1 MKTVAFFTLGCK
13 VNIYESNALMNDFK
27 KAGYE
32 IIANDKPA
40 DAYIIN
46 TCSVTNMADSKSK
59 KTIRHAKKLNPDAI
73 ICVMGC
79 FAQTNPEAKEMNEID
94 ILIGNGNKSKALE
107 LVDEALNSNEH
118 KKSVNLLS
126 IRDVRDYENLEAVEF
141 DHTRAFVK
149 IEDGCSNFCS
159 YCIIP
164 YARGPVRCKDKDLVI
179 KELQNIAALGYKEVV
194 LAGIH
199 TGHYTCGKDY
209 HLSHLLHD
217 IIKNVP
223 ELKRIR
229 LSSIE
234 INEIDDDIINLM
246 AESKIIANHIHL
258 PLQSGSDKILKL
270 MNRRYDSKFFED
282 KVNKIRSVRPDIS
295 LTTDVIVGFPYEDDA
310 DFLDCV
316 NFIKKINFSEL
327 HVFPFS
333 ARKGTKA
340 YDMPKVN
347 DAKKK
352 ERVHELLK
360 LSEELK
366 KDYYEKFIGKTLD
379 VIVETIQDNKY
390 MVGHTSNYLHV
401 LLPIDSSKIGAL
413 VNVKLEKMENDYIL
427 GQIIA

>member
-27 KAGYE
+27 NAGYE

-118 KKSVNLLS
+118 KKSVNLLN

-164 YARGPVRCKDKDLVI
+164 YARGPVRCKNKDLVI

-316 NFIKKINFSEL
+316 NFIKKLI
-327 HVFPFS
+327 FPNYMYSHFLLV
-333 ARKGTKA
+333 
-340 YDMPKVN
+340 KV
-347 DAKKK
+347 
-352 ERVHELLK
+352 LK
-360 LSEELK
+360 LMICQK
-366 KDYYEKFIGKTLD
+366 
-379 VIVETIQDNKY
+379 
-390 MVGHTSNYLHV
+390 
-401 LLPIDSSKIGAL
+401 
-413 VNVKLEKMENDYIL
+413 
-427 GQIIA
+427 

>member
-352 ERVHELLK
+352 E
-360 LSEELK
+360 
-366 KDYYEKFIGKTLD
+366 TC
-379 VIVETIQDNKY
+379 T
-390 MVGHTSNYLHV
+390 
-401 LLPIDSSKIGAL
+401 
-413 VNVKLEKMENDYIL
+413 
-427 GQIIA
+427 

>member
-79 FAQTNPEAKEMNEID
+79 FAQINPEAKEMNEID

-401 LLPIDSSKIGAL
+401 LMPIDSSKIGVL
-413 VNVKLEKMENDYIL
+413 VNVKLEKIENDYII

>member
-40 DAYIIN
+40 DVYIIN

-79 FAQTNPEAKEMNEID
+79 FSQTNPEAKEMDEID
-94 ILIGNGNKSKALE
+94 ILIGNGNKATALG
-107 LVDEALNSNEH
+107 LVEEALKNKNRE
-118 KKSVNLLS
+118 KTINILS
-126 IRDVRDYENLEAVEF
+126 IRDVTDYENLEAVEF

-179 KELQNIAALGYKEVV
+179 KELQNIALLGYKEVV

-199 TGHYTCGKDY
+199 TGHYSCGKDY
-209 HLSHLLHD
+209 HLSHLLKD
-217 IIKNVP
+217 IIKYVP
-223 ELKRIR
+223 QLERIR

-234 INEIDDDIINLM
+234 INEIDEDIISLM
-246 AESKIIANHIHL
+246 AESKIIANHMHL
-258 PLQSGSDKILKL
+258 PLQCGSDKVLKL
-270 MNRRYDSKFFED
+270 MNRRYNTEFFEQ
-282 KVNKIRSVRPDIS
+282 KVKRIREVRPDIS
-295 LTTDVIVGFPYEDDA
+295 LTTDVIVGFPEETDD
-310 DFLDCV
+310 DFKDCV
-316 NFIKKINFSEL
+316 EFIKKINFSEL

-333 ARKGTKA
+333 ARRGTKA

-347 DAKKK
+347 DTKKK

-360 LSEELK
+360 LSNELK
-366 KDYYEKFIGKTLD
+366 KNYYNQFINHNLD
-379 VIVETIQDNKY
+379 VIVETVYDDNY

-401 LLPIDSSKIGAL
+401 LIPIDSSKIGKV
-413 VNVKLEKMENDYIL
+413 VNVRLERIENDYLI
-427 GQIIA
+427 GQIVL